1 MLNARLYRAALVPF
15 LFALAI
21 AAFSLGTQPLP
32 LSSTLAPDAFE
43 GRRAFAEMQALA
55 ARYPERRAG
64 SAGDARLAERVAATI
79 GALGGAAGG
88 GFSVHVQHLEGQTID
103 GERQLTNVIAQRP
116 GSTNES
122 PVVIVAHRDAAAP
135 GSQAELSGTAVLLE
149 LARVFAARETK
160 RTIVLVSTSG
170 GSGGDA
176 GASAL
181 AASLH
186 GAADGAIVIGD
197 VAAAHVSRPQVLA
210 FSDAFGSAPLL
221 LTRTASDAIMHE
233 FGADPGAPSALGQ
246 FAHLALPMAT
256 GEQGVLN
263 AGGVPAV
270 LVQASGE
277 RGPAQREPVSA
288 ERLEGMGRAVLDTVD
303 ALDTAPDV
311 SSAMQTGLVLQHK
324 TLPLWAV
331 QLLIGTALI
340 APLVTAADGLA
351 RLRRRRRP
359 VGRWTLWVLSCALP
373 FFSCALFAFLLGGL
387 GVLGAAPAVPVPPSA
402 MPVEGTAATVLMAV
416 ALSFLLAWLLWTML
430 VRRLRWGT
438 RPDPEVAGLA
448 VLLVLVA
455 LALVVWLANPFAAL
469 LLLPAAHLWLL
480 LASPELRPRR
490 IGSVGLLIAGV
501 LPTALLILFYA
512 HQLGL
517 GVGGVAWTAV
527 LLLAGGHIGLVGA
540 VLWSIALGC
549 GAAAA
554 MLAFGRQDAPPGP
567 QAADGV
573 EVTIRGPMSYAGPG
587 SLGGTES
594 ALRR

>member
-21 AAFSLGTQPLP
+21 AAFSLGSRPLP

-55 ARYPERRAG
+55 ARYPDRRPGGA
-64 SAGDARLAERVAATI
+64 ADQMLAERVSATI
-79 GALGGAAGG
+79 RRLGGTAGG
-88 GFSVHVQHLEGQTID
+88 GFSVHTQHLEGQTID
-103 GERQLTNVIAQRP
+103 GERSLTNVIAQRP
-116 GSTNES
+116 GSTNAA
-122 PVVIVAHRDAAAP
+122 PIVIVAHRDAAAR
-135 GSQAELSGTAVLLE
+135 GSEAELSGTAVLLE

-197 VAAAHVSRPQVLA
+197 VAAAHASRPQVVA
-210 FSDAFGSAPLL
+210 FSDAFGSAPLAL
-221 LTRTASDAIMHE
+221 ARTASDAIMHE

-246 FAHLALPMAT
+246 LAHLALPMAA

-277 RGPAQREPVSA
+277 RGPSPREPVSS
-288 ERLEGMGRAVLDTVD
+288 ERLEGLGRAVLSTVD
-303 ALDTAPDV
+303 ALDVSPDV

-331 QLLIGTALI
+331 QLLVGTALL
-340 APLVTAADGLA
+340 APLIAAADGLA
-351 RLRRRRRP
+351 RLRRRRMP
-359 VGRWTLWVLSCALP
+359 VGRWMLWTLSCALP
-373 FFSCALFAFLLGGL
+373 FLSCAVFAFLLGGL

-402 MPVEGTAATVLMAV
+402 MPIEGTAATVVMAV

-430 VRRLRWGT
+430 VRRLRWGA
-438 RPDPEVAGLA
+438 RPDPEVTGLA
-448 VLLVLVA
+448 VLLVLIP
-455 LALVVWLANPFAAL
+455 LALVVWASNPFAAL
-469 LLLPAAHLWLL
+469 LLLPATHLWLL
-480 LASPELRPRR
+480 LAAPELRPRR
-490 IGSVGLLIAGV
+490 AASIALVLAGLLP
-501 LPTALLILFYA
+501 LALLVLFYA
-512 HQLGL
+512 HQFGL
-517 GVGGVAWTAV
+517 GVGGVAWSTV
-527 LLLAGGHIGLVGA
+527 LLLAGGHIGLGGA
-540 VLWSIALGC
+540 LLWSAALGC
-549 GAAAA
+549 AAAAA
-554 MLAFGRQDAPPGP
+554 MLALRPQAAPPGP